1 MNRVQKMAWWMVIT
15 FLVAVVV
22 SCIAILVL
30 YFYFKVEMPRAMA
43 GLGFI
48 GLAGFGGLG
57 PLIFKKDKG
66 AVTYDE
72 RDKIIHLKAS
82 RAAFAIFFIATSLLT
97 FVAVPLLRG
106 GNGSIS
112 VKELGCLF
120 AIATIPF
127 WPAWS
132 IMVLMLY
139 GKDKSDE

>member
-1 MNRVQKMAWWMVIT
+1 MNRVQKVAWSFVIAT
-15 FLVAVVV
+15 ILAFII
-22 SCIAILVL
+22 SCIAVVILYGKYGMPKALMGFLFMFL
-30 YFYFKVEMPRAMA
+30 Y
-43 GLGFI
+43 
-48 GLAGFGGLG
+48 GLAGFS
-57 PLIFKKDKG
+57 PIIFKKDPGK
-66 AVTYDE
+66 VTEDE

-106 GNGSIS
+106 ENGSIPI
-112 VKELGCLF
+112 KELWFLF
-120 AIATIPF
+120 GIAAMPF